1 MRCEFIAIGTELL
14 LGQIVNSNAAWI
26 GEQLALAGID
36 CLYHVTIGDNR
47 QRMIDTIR
55 QSLERADAVIVSG
68 GLGPTQDDITR
79 EVIATVMD
87 VDLVR
92 DDEIADRIRD
102 RFESRGRVMS
112 ENNLRQADIPVGGS
126 AIPQM
131 PGTAPGLICPLG
143 DKVIYAV
150 PGVPFEMKMMLAEC
164 VIPDLQSRAG
174 MTSVIKSCVLK
185 TWGQTESGLDEMLTE
200 RMAHLDVAGH
210 ATIAFQAS
218 GIEGL
223 KVRITVKEDNEAAA
237 ARVLAAEEAAVRAV
251 IGQYVFGSDEETM
264 ESVVL
269 DLLRQRGLTLAVA
282 ESVTGGMVGARLT
295 SVPGASDVLRG
306 GIVAYAS
313 DVKFSLLDVPEG
325 PVVTPDAARAMADG
339 VRRAL
344 KADVGISTTGVAGP
358 AEQEYQR
365 PGTVHLGL
373 ALGDRIEAQTTQL
386 PGDRARVREYGVISL
401 LNFLRLRLLGRDPHT
416 PFAGTTSH

>member
-1 MRCEFIAIGTELL
+1 MRCEFVAIGTELL

-36 CLYHVTIGDNR
+36 CVYHVTIGDNR
-47 QRMIDTIR
+47 QRMIDTIQQALDR
-55 QSLERADAVIVSG
+55 SDAVIVSG

-79 EVIATVMD
+79 EVIAEVMGT
-87 VDLVR
+87 DLIR
-92 DDEIADRIRD
+92 DDEIADRIRH

-112 ENNLRQADIPVGGS
+112 ENNLRQADIPDGGM

-131 PGTAPGLICPLG
+131 PGTAPGLVCPVG

-150 PGVPFEMKMMLAEC
+150 PGVPFEMKMMCEEC
-164 VIPDLQSRAG
+164 VIPDLQRRSGVTA
-174 MTSVIKSCVLK
+174 VIKSRVLK

-200 RMAHLDVAGH
+200 RMAHLDANGR

-223 KVRITVKEDNEAAA
+223 KVRVTVKAETEEEAAEI
-237 ARVLAAEEAAVRAV
+237 LAEEEAAVRDV
-251 IGQYVFGSDEETM
+251 IGEYVFGSDDETM

-269 DLLRQRGLTLAVA
+269 QLLRERGMTLAVA

-295 SVPGASDVLRG
+295 SVPGSSDVLRG

-313 DVKFSLLDVPEG
+313 DVKFNLLDVPEG

-339 VRRAL
+339 VRKTL
-344 KADVGISTTGVAGP
+344 NADVGISTTGVAGP
-358 AEQEYQR
+358 AEQEGQAA
-365 PGTVHLGL
+365 GTVHLGI
-373 ALGDRIEAQTTQL
+373 AFGDHIEAQMTHL
-386 PGDRARVREYGVISL
+386 PGDRHRVREYGVISL
-401 LNFLRLRLLGRDPHT
+401 LNFLRLRILGRDGGT
-416 PFAGTTSH
+416 PFSGGRS

>member
-1 MRCEFIAIGTELL
+1 MRCEFVAIGTELL

-36 CLYHVTIGDNR
+36 CVYHVTIGDNR
-47 QRMIDTIR
+47 QRMIDTIQQALDR
-55 QSLERADAVIVSG
+55 SDAVIVSG

-79 EVIATVMD
+79 EVIAEVMGTE
-87 VDLVR
+87 LIR
-92 DDEIADRIRD
+92 DDEIADRIRH

-112 ENNLRQADIPVGGS
+112 ENNLRQADIPDGGM

-131 PGTAPGLICPLG
+131 PGTAPGLVCPVG

-150 PGVPFEMKMMLAEC
+150 PGVPFEMKMMCEEC
-164 VIPDLQSRAG
+164 VIPDLQRRSGVTA
-174 MTSVIKSCVLK
+174 VIKSRVLK

-200 RMAHLDVAGH
+200 RMAHLDESGH

-223 KVRITVKEDNEAAA
+223 KVRVTVKAETEEEAA
-237 ARVLAAEEAAVRAV
+237 RILAEEEAAVRDV
-251 IGQYVFGSDEETM
+251 IGEYVFGSDDETM

-269 DLLRQRGLTLAVA
+269 QLLRERGLTLAVA

-295 SVPGASDVLRG
+295 SVPGSSDVLRG

-339 VRRAL
+339 VRKTL
-344 KADVGISTTGVAGP
+344 NADVGISTTGVAGP
-358 AEQEYQR
+358 AEQEGQAA
-365 PGTVHLGL
+365 GTVHLGI
-373 ALGDRIEAQTTQL
+373 AFGDHIEAQMTHL
-386 PGDRARVREYGVISL
+386 PGDRHRVREYGVISL
-401 LNFLRLRLLGRDPHT
+401 LNFLRLRILGRDGST
-416 PFAGTTSH
+416 PFAGGRR

>member
-1 MRCEFIAIGTELL
+1 MRCEFVAIGTELL
-14 LGQIVNSNAAWI
+14 LGQIVNSNAAWV

-36 CLYHVTIGDNR
+36 CVYHVTIGDNR
-47 QRMIDTIR
+47 QRMIDTIQQALDR
-55 QSLERADAVIVSG
+55 SDAVIVSG

-79 EVIATVMD
+79 EVIAEVMGTK
-87 VDLVR
+87 LIR
-92 DDEIADRIRD
+92 DDEIADRIRH

-112 ENNLRQADIPVGGS
+112 ENNLRQADIPDGGI

-131 PGTAPGLICPLG
+131 PGTAPGLVCPVG

-150 PGVPFEMKMMLAEC
+150 PGVPFEMKMMCEEC
-164 VIPDLQSRAG
+164 VIPDLQKRSGVTA
-174 MTSVIKSCVLK
+174 VIKSRVLK

-200 RMAHLDVAGH
+200 RMAHLDASGR

-223 KVRITVKEDNEAAA
+223 KVRVTVKAGTEEEAAQI
-237 ARVLAAEEAAVRAV
+237 LAEEEAAVRDV
-251 IGQYVFGSDEETM
+251 IGEYVFGSDDETM
-264 ESVVL
+264 ESVIL
-269 DLLRQRGLTLAVA
+269 QLLRERGMTLAVA

-295 SVPGASDVLRG
+295 SVPGSSDVLRG

-325 PVVTPDAARAMADG
+325 PVVTPDTARAMADG
-339 VRRAL
+339 VRKTL

-358 AEQEYQR
+358 AEQEGQAA
-365 PGTVHLGL
+365 GTVHLGI
-373 ALGDRIEAQTTQL
+373 AFGDHIEAQMTHL
-386 PGDRARVREYGVISL
+386 PGDRHRVREYGVISL
-401 LNFLRLRLLGRDPHT
+401 LNFLRLRILGRDGGT
-416 PFAGTTSH
+416 PFTGGRS